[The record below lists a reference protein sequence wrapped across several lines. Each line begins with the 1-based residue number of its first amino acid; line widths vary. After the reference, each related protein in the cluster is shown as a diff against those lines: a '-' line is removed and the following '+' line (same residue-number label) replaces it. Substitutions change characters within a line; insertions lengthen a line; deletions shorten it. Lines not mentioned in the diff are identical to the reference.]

1 MDTSKRQFDS
11 NIKIG
16 IQSGTPEIGT
26 LLAYDEFQNSK
37 YAIQCGIPKFG
48 DYIAVSGGINPT
60 GVYPVQTIDFWT
72 SKQAFHHSYVWDPIV
87 EEWKD
92 RVVDS
97 AIHLIKLDENGGIL
111 DNIDLEPVI
120 FKIIKNISTE
130 RVDTYERNVNSEL
143 WVNRWW
149 YDRYLN
155 FESMVTAASPDYF
168 DILKSYTTHVTSYV
182 SGDRNLASS
191 YIRPASYS
199 GVLGPVYAGTVA
211 LSDITTQLPWKNMAG
226 PADPANI
233 AVRDIKEDSKGN
245 LWCLLQIGWHYA
257 DVYSNKVANVNY
269 MGYECRIGVQYD
281 DTYSYGSSATPTG
294 YPVYDPGYFPRQY
307 RPPHAGTYAETTDR
321 MYRCG
326 LPRARMFIICF
337 NKKSKWKL
345 WDYLPFIPG
354 TRGFKGKYYVDANT
368 RGPCAYTISLPP
380 LKLDVDKYG
389 NVYAVCGTWFGVD
402 RYNSYPS
409 AHWEGISFSSP
420 EYLYFYWREA
430 SEMPSGYT
438 PIPEGLDVGRIGP
451 YLPSTYSYNTIWRYD
466 LDTTAYQGKGASGTY
481 NKASWKSAW
490 TYTIGG
496 DRALLTA
503 SGNLQPASPT
513 EYYYLNAL
521 GNRTL
526 SKMQMK
532 IDTTLTRPKP
542 VYTGPNSNTTVQ
554 MPYNI
559 RSWRSEWYP
568 MSGSNSGRELAMEMD
583 LLFAQCDL
591 FTRNYYGTS
600 GVGNI
605 QPASADMYVFDP
617 QSWWEY
623 EEPWRNANLMK
634 PCQIHL
640 DRTGFF
646 QAGNATGDNPTG
658 FNLAEAPTLYYPHM
672 YAVGTAYYEE
682 EFFGR
687 SGCGTVYSSYAR
699 VPLLKGCDGADA
711 GWDVILRPASCPYIN
726 PADHKLNPVMTTI
739 DDIIYTHPVASP
751 PLPKT
756 YLVSSYLTDE
766 AALEGKVT
774 GHEGHLVTVSW
785 STGQIWPNV
794 TWTFTVPTIN
804 TIKYIPSMDKV
815 CNCYQI
821 SPECL
826 WTLEQ
831 AYFENC
837 SISGCL
843 PTMVS
848 RHEKQSLVIA
858 PQYNFKYGM
867 FSFTGITWD
876 SFQQLRTK
884 YPQTK
889 SSIWPWRFHTCKT
902 YPEVASEAELHAFGA
917 KSKYIDS
924 SITEPGDYEPKS
936 GESIIRYTSGFVNS
950 VKVVKDAA
958 DGGDAAAQQAY
969 DQFMQNL
976 ASVKFYIYDTLMQD
990 INFGSFGSSHKKK
1003 GVCGM
1008 ITPMPLLHATYTY
1021 DAGNWNLDLI
1031 WDPLW
1036 GKRLYLITPQ
1046 TKKFDNTWTQ
1056 VKTPTKTYWE
1066 KSTTATSPE
1075 NQMVTKVEWRDLTN
1089 DQIQKIRKWTMDEDY
1104 LEYCVEKWQQM
1115 TFVNEFPG
1123 GERKAPQINYF

>member
-1 MDTSKRQFDS
+1 MDTSQFQFDS

-16 IQSGTPEIGT
+16 MQSGAPE
-26 LLAYDEFQNSK
+26 LASMLAFDSFNGGN
-37 YAIQCGIPKFG
+37 YAIQCGIPQIG
-48 DYIAVSGGINPT
+48 SYIAVSGGMNPT
-60 GVYPVQTIDFWT
+60 GMFPVTKLEFWT
-72 SKQAFHHSYVWDPIV
+72 SKQAFHHSYVWDPIT

-130 RVDTYERNVNSEL
+130 RVDTYERNVNAPI
-143 WVNRWW
+143 WVNQWW

-168 DILKSYTTHVTSYV
+168 DIPKSYATHVASYV

-211 LSDITTQLPWKNMAG
+211 SGDITTQLPWKNMAG

-233 AVRDIKEDSKGN
+233 AVRDIKEDSEGN

-281 DTYSYGSSATPTG
+281 DAYLYGSSATPTG
-294 YPVYDPGYFPRQY
+294 YPAYDSGYFPRQY
-307 RPPHAGTYAETTDR
+307 VPPHAGTYAETTDR

-326 LPRARMFIICF
+326 LPRARMFILCF

-345 WDYLPFIPG
+345 WDYLPFVPG
-354 TRGFKGKYYVDANT
+354 SRGFKGKYYVDANT

-380 LKLDVDKYG
+380 LKLDVDTYG
-389 NVYAVCGTWFGVD
+389 NVYACCGTWYGVD
-402 RYNSYPS
+402 RFNSYPS
-409 AHWEGISFSSP
+409 NHWEGLAYSAS
-420 EYLYFYWREA
+420 EYLYFYWRKN
-430 SEMPSGYT
+430 SEMPVGYT
-438 PIPEGLDVGRIGP
+438 PISDGLDVGRIGP

-466 LDTTAYQGKGASGTY
+466 LDTTAYQGKGASGTS

-496 DRALLTA
+496 DRAILTA
-503 SGNLQPASPT
+503 SGNLLPASPT

-532 IDTTLTRPKP
+532 IDTTLVRPVP
-542 VYTGPNSNTTVQ
+542 VYTGPNSNATVQ

-600 GVGNI
+600 GAGNI
-605 QPASADMYVFDP
+605 QPASADMYAFDP

-623 EEPWRNANLMK
+623 EEPWRNSNLMK

-646 QAGNATGDNPTG
+646 QVGSATGENPTG

-672 YAVGTAYYEE
+672 YSIGAAYYEE
-682 EFFGR
+682 EFFGK

-699 VPLLKGCDGADA
+699 IPLLKGCNGEDA

-726 PADHKLNPVMTTI
+726 PASFYINP
-739 DDIIYTHPVASP
+739 AS
-751 PLPKT
+751 
-756 YLVSSYLTDE
+756 
-766 AALEGKVT
+766 A
-774 GHEGHLVTVSW
+774 
-785 STGQIWPNV
+785 WP
-794 TWTFTVPTIN
+794 T
-804 TIKYIPSMDKV
+804 
-815 CNCYQI
+815 Q
-821 SPECL
+821 
-826 WTLEQ
+826 LEQ
-831 AYFENC
+831 YFENC

-848 RHEKQSLVIA
+848 RNEKQSLVIA

-867 FSFTGITWD
+867 FSFTGVTWD

-889 SSIWPWRFHTCKT
+889 YAQLPWRFHTWKT
-902 YPEVASEAELHAFGA
+902 YPAVASEAELHQIAA
-917 KSKYIDS
+917 KSSYVDS
-924 SITEPGDYEPKS
+924 SITAPGDYEPKS
-936 GESIIRYTSGFVNS
+936 GESIIRYTAGFVSS

-958 DGGDAAAQQAY
+958 DGGDAGAQQAY
-969 DQFMQNL
+969 DQFMQYL
-976 ASVKFYIYDTLMQD
+976 ASVKFYIYETLMQD

-1003 GVCGM
+1003 DACGM
-1008 ITPMPLLHATYTY
+1008 ITPMPLLHATQYFDEPNNT
-1021 DAGNWNLDLI
+1021 WHLDLI

-1066 KSTTATSPE
+1066 KSTAVASPE

-1089 DQIQKIRKWTMDEDY
+1089 DQIQTIKKWEMDEDY

>member
-1 MDTSKRQFDS
+1 MDTSQFQFDS

-16 IQSGTPEIGT
+16 MQSGAPE
-26 LLAYDEFQNSK
+26 LASMLAFDSFNGGNYG
-37 YAIQCGIPKFG
+37 IQCGTPQIG
-48 DYIAVSGGINPT
+48 SYIAVSGGMNPT
-60 GVYPVQTIDFWT
+60 GMFPVTKLEFWT
-72 SKQAFHHSYVWDPIV
+72 SKQAFHHSYVWDPIT

-92 RVVDS
+92 RIINS
-97 AIHLIKLDENGGIL
+97 AIHLIKLDETGNIL
-111 DNIDLEPVI
+111 DNIDLEPII

-130 RVDTYERNVNSEL
+130 RADPYELNVNAPL
-143 WVNRWW
+143 WVNQWW

-168 DILKSYTTHVTSYV
+168 DIPKSYATHVASYV

-199 GVLGPVYAGTVA
+199 GVLGPVYAGTLA
-211 LSDITTQLPWKNMAG
+211 LADITTQLPWKNMAG

-233 AVRDIKEDSKGN
+233 AVRDIKEDSEGN

-257 DVYSNKVANVNY
+257 DVYPNKVANSSY
-269 MGYECRIGVQYD
+269 MGYECRVAVQYD
-281 DTYSYGSSATPTG
+281 DTYPYGSTTTPTA
-294 YPVYDPGYFPRQY
+294 YPIYDPGYFPRQY

-354 TRGFKGKYYVDANT
+354 TRGFRGKYYVDSNT
-368 RGPCAYTISLPP
+368 RGPCAYTIINPP
-380 LKLDVDKYG
+380 LKLDVDTYG
-389 NVYAVCGTWFGVD
+389 NVYACCGTWFGID
-402 RYNSYPS
+402 RFNSYPS
-409 AHWEGISFSSP
+409 NHWEGISFSSP
-420 EYLYFYWREA
+420 EYLYFYWRET

-438 PIPEGLDVGRIGP
+438 PIPEGLDVRRIGP

-466 LDTTAYQGKGASGTY
+466 LDTTAYQGKGASGTS

-496 DRALLTA
+496 DRAILTA
-503 SGNLQPASPT
+503 SGNLAPASST

-532 IDTTLTRPKP
+532 IDTTLTRPIP

-568 MSGSNSGRELAMEMD
+568 ISGSNSGRELAMEID

-605 QPASADMYVFDP
+605 QPASEDMYAFDP

-623 EEPWRNANLMK
+623 EEPWRNSNLMK

-646 QAGNATGDNPTG
+646 QAGNAIGDNPTG

-672 YAVGTAYYEE
+672 YSVGAAYYEE

-687 SGCGTVYSSYAR
+687 SGCGTVYSTYAR
-699 VPLLKGCDGADA
+699 IPLLKGCDGSDA
-711 GWDVILRPASCPYIN
+711 GRDVILRPASCPYIN
-726 PADHKLNPVMTTI
+726 SANHNINPVTPAI
-739 DDIIYTHPVASP
+739 GEV
-751 PLPKT
+751 
-756 YLVSSYLTDE
+756 
-766 AALEGKVT
+766 
-774 GHEGHLVTVSW
+774 
-785 STGQIWPNV
+785 
-794 TWTFTVPTIN
+794 
-804 TIKYIPSMDKV
+804 
-815 CNCYQI
+815 
-821 SPECL
+821 
-826 WTLEQ
+826 
-831 AYFENC
+831 YFENC

-848 RHEKQSLVIA
+848 RHENESLIIV

-867 FSFTGITWD
+867 FSFTGVTWD

-884 YPQTK
+884 YTQTK
-889 SSIWPWRFHTCKT
+889 SSIWPWRFHTYKT
-902 YPEVASEAELHAFGA
+902 YPKVASEAELHQIAT
-917 KSKYIDS
+917 KSSYVDS

-936 GESIIRYTSGFVNS
+936 GESIIRYTSEFVNS
-950 VKVVKDAA
+950 VKFVKDAA
-958 DGGDAAAQQAY
+958 DNGDTAAQQAY
-969 DQFMQNL
+969 DQFMQYL
-976 ASVKFYIYDTLMQD
+976 ASVKFYIYETLMQD

-1003 GVCGM
+1003 DVCGM
-1008 ITPMPLLHATYTY
+1008 ITPMPLLHATYTH

-1046 TKKFDNTWTQ
+1046 TKKFDNIWTQ

-1066 KSTTATSPE
+1066 KSTAVASPE
-1075 NQMVTKVEWRDLTN
+1075 NQMVAKVEWRDLTN
-1089 DQIQKIRKWTMDEDY
+1089 DQIQKIKKWEMDADY

-1123 GERKAPQINYF
+1123 GNRKAPQINYF